1 MCASGPL
8 ISVAFWGEQAD
19 DFNYL
24 QSTILEFRNVEITNF
39 KGLSLSVMKKSRFH
53 RIDEDSYPY
62 VNQLINWL
70 NTKWLNENPKKSSKV
85 VEVEKVEKKE
95 SGKRCLVDY
104 SDEEESKKFKDVIDT
119 LSQSFSQNS
128 LKDLKDE

>member
-1 MCASGPL
+1 
-8 ISVAFWGEQAD
+8 
-19 DFNYL
+19 
-24 QSTILEFRNVEITNF
+24 
-39 KGLSLSVMKKSRFH
+39 MKKSRFH